1 MGNAL
6 ILFIAGEFMKAT
18 LLRVLVRLVS
28 IMHIAYP
35 RLLDLA
41 ILASRQ
47 QLIALRRTTVIE
59 ATLAAERICLGS
71 GHGSCWRSRTLSAEK
86 HSSGGYLERS
96 NYPRNGS
103 WRVRADARSWLHVSC
118 GIQIHSSNRPQRG
131 AQDAFSNV
139 WHHGF
144 EPVVSNVLRTLGAR
158 LYDSRFLT
166 NTMPQ

>member
-1 MGNAL
+1 M
-6 ILFIAGEFMKAT
+6 EAT
-18 LLRVLVRLVS
+18 LLRVLTRLVS
-28 IMHIAYP
+28 VMHIAYP

-41 ILASRQ
+41 ILACRQ
-47 QLIALRRTTVIE
+47 QLLALRRTAVIE
-59 ATLAAERICLGS
+59 ATLVAGRICWGS
-71 GHGSCWRSRTLSAEK
+71 VHGSCWRRRTPSAEK
-86 HSSGGYLERS
+86 HSSGGYLGRS

-103 WRVRADARSWLHVSC
+103 WRLRTDAGSWLHVSC

-144 EPVVSNVLRTLGAR
+144 QPVVSNVLRDLDAR
-158 LYDSRFLT
+158 LYDIRFLT